1 MSQAVAPAAAAVAPT
16 AAQRSAANDLLQEGV
31 NNKFVDLVQTKDG
44 RVTGV
49 CEGFVGS
56 VCVRSPVRSRRAVFF
71 PHTRMLRSDTQ
82 VGSASPVHTRRT
94 PPPQNDPL
102 QQ

>member
-44 RVTGV
+44 PREVGGWGMRRFR
-49 CEGFVGS
+49 GF
-56 VCVRSPVRSRRAVFF
+56 CLRALARPFPPSGFF
-71 PHTRMLRSDTQ
+71 PSHSYVAFRHPGRF
-82 VGSASPVHTRRT
+82 GFPCAHKENT
-94 PPPQNDPL
+94 PPAE
-102 QQ
+102 